1 MASHRRA
8 SAQAEWQ
15 RPPQRTPHSHI
26 AYLPGGGFL
35 MPSGRPTAHPGEL
48 ESGRP
53 RSVRP
58 TPPPP
63 RRGLSEAQAALS
75 ATGQTHV
82 SLSRGSSLQPAVH
95 QAAGHYWA
103 VPHSPQQQQQQ
114 WLLPAQGQSQP
125 ALPFQCHEAWVQSA
139 YCHPSYS
146 QQQQLTM
153 PQQMAEHQSA
163 LQQPGMASAQYAH
176 AWPQPRQQPSVQ
188 HVTQQTL
195 PQRVFSTQKSS
206 LNANAR
212 PFVGSAKASVPTS
225 VEADVC
231 SEASGSGVS
240 SSRTS
245 PSTSSPLQGTATG
258 RSDQRCVDR
267 QLNAS
272 ARAYIPQQSLKR
284 NTQEDGQPSPQL
296 HLHVAAQAR
305 PDSAS
310 AVESGLQPAADVE
323 RACHLLLPEPT
334 ASRDQPM
341 PKSAGQHPLSQELL
355 AQASEQ
361 PQEQLPELAEL
372 SGGTGPSSG
381 TGSVSPS
388 LLSSAAAKGVPAVAV
403 EQVPFAI
410 DDVAVPAWTSS
421 PTSAAPEHGPYVC
434 IQKGLV
440 GSDDTSTMSSII
452 KAGILNEGSA
462 NESAS
467 SFTLGAHRGSILHS
481 QQASGSLSSDA
492 SHQQTDVATPLTA
505 CGASAAVE
513 AEPAVATA
521 VDLAHSD
528 CSTDAALDKT
538 SAHSSVSPGTAAVHE
553 SQPLS
558 HDSDSPTT
566 ATSSSGP
573 QPFQPH
579 VTTPRA
585 ASATQPSSDAS
596 TAGAAHASTG
606 ADKLA
611 VGGAVSSGQATTAV
625 AEPTD
630 SSRLTSAAQ
639 ISSSAASISTNA
651 PKAGTRGLSSPSDS
665 LLAMSDAQ
673 SGPSSPPGSF
683 TGIGGAQPGLTSP
696 LGPSMGLSGILLG
709 PSSSRTAPTAADTQ
723 LVDSTSVLWQAE
735 DKPDAAA
742 EPAARAKSVTGHSS
756 SSEMPSQAR
765 MLAEGSG
772 SSTTAADGKGT
783 DVVRAFT
790 DMQLVSYGLST
801 ADSHEAHTA
810 GVPVASKAPAAS
822 KPALMQRLPAT
833 ASSSPHH
840 PLERSGCSSQDVGS
854 HIDTP
859 AHSSSSPSLNALA
872 EGDEG
877 SQPMVSSL
885 PQGGGEETPAE
896 GPSSFLLN
904 TLLEGV
910 KGAQLMPSSLPQ
922 GGEAQTPAVG
932 SRATSA
938 AAEQISAFAWQAA
951 QLQSVTHATRA
962 DPAAPVSVAHGEP
975 TVHRSWSSEATE
987 VQAVGCT
994 QQQASCSEQH
1004 QDSSSVPHEGDVKS
1018 RANAQQPVEQQHISS
1033 SAVFE
1038 EEAQPA
1044 TETAAPVQPHQ
1055 SLQQSAAE
1063 EEEQV
1068 LDPVTAREQQASV
1081 ITCKDGDDGAAAQY
1095 PISEQEQQQLPG
1107 RSTGHDAHHHAS
1119 TDVADCKV
1127 ASDSGRQE
1135 EEPIALLTQA
1145 KVEGQS
1151 SNSPDPVREDE
1162 EQDPFQLATEEE
1174 EQGLLQSAAQEDKQ
1188 QTPPSSPIR
1197 QEDKQGFSES
1207 ASEAAEEEQQP
1218 TNPSDGAEQSADTS
1232 GPLLLLSSSPASEEE
1247 AAHWLQTNSAHDAR
1261 LQASDTSLG
1270 ADSSS
1275 QRKAKPGFLAKALFC
1290 SVAWPVLVPVVAF
1303 SSCIQLYDACSMCE
1317 DLKSGKVS

>member
-95 QAAGHYWA
+95 
-103 VPHSPQQQQQQ
+103 
-114 WLLPAQGQSQP
+114 
-125 ALPFQCHEAWVQSA
+125 
-139 YCHPSYS
+139 
-146 QQQQLTM
+146 
-153 PQQMAEHQSA
+153 
-163 LQQPGMASAQYAH
+163 
-176 AWPQPRQQPSVQ
+176 QPRQQPSVQ

-296 HLHVAAQAR
+296 HLHVAAQ
-305 PDSAS
+305 DSAS

-403 EQVPFAI
+403 EQ
-410 DDVAVPAWTSS
+410 
-421 PTSAAPEHGPYVC
+421 
-434 IQKGLV
+434 KGLV

-467 SFTLGAHRGSILHS
+467 SFTL
-481 QQASGSLSSDA
+481 
-492 SHQQTDVATPLTA
+492 
-505 CGASAAVE
+505 
-513 AEPAVATA
+513 
-521 VDLAHSD
+521 
-528 CSTDAALDKT
+528 
-538 SAHSSVSPGTAAVHE
+538 GTAAVHE

-922 GGEAQTPAVG
+922 GGG
-932 SRATSA
+932 G
-938 AAEQISAFAWQAA
+938 
-951 QLQSVTHATRA
+951 LY
-962 DPAAPVSVAHGEP
+962 
-975 TVHRSWSSEATE
+975 
-987 VQAVGCT
+987 
-994 QQQASCSEQH
+994 
-1004 QDSSSVPHEGDVKS
+1004 
-1018 RANAQQPVEQQHISS
+1018 
-1033 SAVFE
+1033 
-1038 EEAQPA
+1038 
-1044 TETAAPVQPHQ
+1044 TAA
-1055 SLQQSAAE
+1055 
-1063 EEEQV
+1063 
-1068 LDPVTAREQQASV
+1068 
-1081 ITCKDGDDGAAAQY
+1081 
-1095 PISEQEQQQLPG
+1095 
-1107 RSTGHDAHHHAS
+1107 
-1119 TDVADCKV
+1119 
-1127 ASDSGRQE
+1127 
-1135 EEPIALLTQA
+1135 
-1145 KVEGQS
+1145 
-1151 SNSPDPVREDE
+1151 
-1162 EQDPFQLATEEE
+1162 
-1174 EQGLLQSAAQEDKQ
+1174 
-1188 QTPPSSPIR
+1188 
-1197 QEDKQGFSES
+1197 
-1207 ASEAAEEEQQP
+1207 
-1218 TNPSDGAEQSADTS
+1218 
-1232 GPLLLLSSSPASEEE
+1232 
-1247 AAHWLQTNSAHDAR
+1247 
-1261 LQASDTSLG
+1261 
-1270 ADSSS
+1270 
-1275 QRKAKPGFLAKALFC
+1275 GFLLRAASGLKQC
-1290 SVAWPVLVPVVAF
+1290 S
-1303 SSCIQLYDACSMCE
+1303 S
-1317 DLKSGKVS
+1317 